1 MNIVVDLKVISF
13 TVTKT
18 LKELTKNKKISVLN
32 LALTVISPIKYGLN
46 GSWS

>member
-13 TVTKT
+13 TVAKT
-18 LKELTKNKKISVLN
+18 LKELTKNKKSVLN
-32 LALTVISPIKYGLN
+32 LALTVIRPIKYGLN

>member
-13 TVTKT
+13 TVAKT
-18 LKELTKNKKISVLN
+18 LKQLNKKKIISVLN

-46 GSWS
+46 GSGS